1 MSIDVFDNT
10 WNAKMPPGGI
20 WILFIIFY
28 IFIIVHTGA
37 AKTELDKL
45 IALKRNQ
52 TQARGGKVMDE

>member
-10 WNAKMPPGGI
+10 WNARMPLGGI

-45 IALKRNQ
+45 IALKRN
-52 TQARGGKVMDE
+52 